1 MGKRWEREQA
11 GRLREA
17 AQAHRREAMEAI
29 IRAEVAMTR
38 TQRTQDALLRGY
50 VLRALS
56 GAAIRA
62 GAVSPARP

>member
-1 MGKRWEREQA
+1 MGTRWEREQA

-17 AQAHRREAMEAI
+17 AQAHRQDAMEAI
-29 IRAEVAMTR
+29 ISAEVALTR
-38 TQRTQDALLRGY
+38 TQQTQDALSQGH
-50 VLRALS
+50 VLRATF

>member
-1 MGKRWEREQA
+1 MGTRWEREQA

-17 AQAHRREAMEAI
+17 AQAHRQDAMEAI

-38 TQRTQDALLRGY
+38 TQQTQDALSRGY
-50 VLRALS
+50 VLRATV

>member
-1 MGKRWEREQA
+1 
-11 GRLREA
+11 
-17 AQAHRREAMEAI
+17 MEAI